1 MKFTKM
7 IFLHFLTKNYW
18 RCLVFM
24 PICYALLVMAFL
36 SPAAAGN
43 KKMMEK
49 MGNNL
54 IQLNN
59 EVVKTIIDAQQS
71 NANISFK
78 AKIIQG
84 NGQNRIVIEEA
95 EIIPENKNSATH
107 STGPKN
113 GNVPSSVAE
122 GSTPGYKSYI
132 DYQHLDIPKI
142 DSASQVEA
150 NGRIATSQNI
160 DLLMEQH
167 PEARVIE
174 LHEDSINAIDWKNN
188 PRPKKVFLLF
198 W

>member
-1 MKFTKM
+1 M
-7 IFLHFLTKNYW
+7 HSLTKIYW
-18 RCLVFM
+18 RRRIVFM
-24 PICYALLVMAFL
+24 PICCALLVMAFL

-59 EVVKTIIDAQQS
+59 EVVKKIIDAQQR

-95 EIIPENKNSATH
+95 EIIPGNKKSAEH
-107 STGPKN
+107 STGPEE
-113 GNVPSSVAE
+113 GDVPSPVIEA
-122 GSTPGYKSYI
+122 STPEYKSYI
-132 DYQHLDIPKI
+132 DYQYLDIPETG
-142 DSASQVEA
+142 SNFQVEA
-150 NGRIATSQNI
+150 NGRVVTSQNI
-160 DLLMEQH
+160 DSLMEQH

-174 LHEDSINAIDWKNN
+174 LHEDSIDAIDWKNN